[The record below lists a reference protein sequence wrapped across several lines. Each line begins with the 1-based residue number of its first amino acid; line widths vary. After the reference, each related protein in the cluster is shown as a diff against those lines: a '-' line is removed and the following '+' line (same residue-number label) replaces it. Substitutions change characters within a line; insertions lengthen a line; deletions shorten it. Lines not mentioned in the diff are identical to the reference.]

1 MLKMKK
7 NWFLRIGI
15 LMVAFLKSSPSLA
28 LPISPGDRLEISIP
42 NDKYFVGV
50 YEVNQDGKLEIPYLG
65 ALPVVGLEPSDIQ
78 AKLSQSLSDK
88 GFFLPNKLQLSVQ
101 ILKWA
106 PIQVTVAGEIFQ
118 PGRVLINETEN
129 EANTA
134 VSPEYRQITG
144 NYPIRRYLT
153 NAIRAAGGVLPTA
166 DVSQVRLIRGDRE
179 TIIDLSGVFTGEP
192 VEDVPLIAGD
202 RIVVPRADR
211 FQPELVRPSQITPPG
226 IKVFV
231 SNLTIPAANNAS
243 AAVSNREEGISVPY
257 GSRFSHAVVATNCA
271 GGTDISED
279 RKAILV
285 RANRITGKTIA
296 IERDVED
303 LMRNSDNNEEN
314 PLLMPKDSVA
324 CYDSSATNTRDLFR
338 TIGDILSPLNPILLF
353 RNLFN

>member
-1 MLKMKK
+1 
-7 NWFLRIGI
+7 
-15 LMVAFLKSSPSLA
+15 
-28 LPISPGDRLEISIP
+28 
-42 NDKYFVGV
+42 
-50 YEVNQDGKLEIPYLG
+50 
-65 ALPVVGLEPSDIQ
+65 
-78 AKLSQSLSDK
+78 
-88 GFFLPNKLQLSVQ
+88 
-101 ILKWA
+101 
-106 PIQVTVAGEIFQ
+106 
-118 PGRVLINETEN
+118 
-129 EANTA
+129 
-134 VSPEYRQITG
+134 
-144 NYPIRRYLT
+144 
-153 NAIRAAGGVLPTA
+153 
-166 DVSQVRLIRGDRE
+166 
-179 TIIDLSGVFTGEP
+179 
-192 VEDVPLIAGD
+192 
-202 RIVVPRADR
+202 VVPQADR

-271 GGTDISED
+271 GGTDINED

-285 RANRITGKTIA
+285 RADRITGKTIA

-324 CYDSSATNTRDLFR
+324 CYDSSATNARDLFR